1 MTEHNALAK
10 LEVRVAVLE
19 QRSLSFEKSAMEFM
33 RTVSKE
39 ENSIHAR
46 LDDLLAQVHRIPDL
60 INTKLSQTRADMRN
74 EISASYARKH
84 EVVTP
89 RVLMLAATLM
99 GALLVAGMTGT
110 MVVMDRIEE
119 SHVEQPYDAPE
130 RK

>member
-1 MTEHNALAK
+1 MSEDIIK

-19 QRSLSFEKSAMEFM
+19 QRSLSFETSAMEFM

-46 LDDLLAQVHRIPDL
+46 LDDLLAQVHRIPDM
-60 INTKLSQTRADMRN
+60 INTKLAQTRADIRG
-74 EISASYARKH
+74 EIDAAYARRH

-89 RVLMLAATLM
+89 KVLMAAATIM
-99 GALLVAGMTGT
+99 AAVLVAGMTGT
-110 MVVMDRIEE
+110 MIVMDRI
-119 SHVEQPYDAPE
+119 SDAQPIEISYDVPE